1 MKHYFI
7 ILAVAVFITTNSF
20 SQTHVTLAEAGK
32 HVGDT
37 VRICEKVI
45 SSNAIMATEGK
56 PTVLILGNADSTTS
70 IQIVIMAESR
80 KRFDYKP
87 EKDLLNRNV
96 CITGKLE
103 LIDGKMMIV
112 VHKQDDINIVK

>member
-20 SQTHVTLAEAGK
+20 SQTPVTLVEAGK

-103 LIDGKMMIV
+103 LIEGRMMIV